1 MRFRAIYH
9 LRAKPHY
16 PHSLRDCRRRL
27 VEEQQAGNRAP
38 DEFVRELTRSQNR
51 LYGFVRC
58 LLFDPK
64 DVEDVLQDVNV
75 VLLRK
80 HEEFEIG
87 TNFWAWAST
96 VARFQVLTYCKRLG
110 RDRLVF
116 DDSLLELIASDVGEM
131 SGEIDDR
138 MEVLQGCMEKL
149 PTPQRQLLSMR
160 YEPDSSLSVIAESL
174 DRTVGS
180 VRQALFRI
188 RESLLGCVQQNLKT
202 S

>member
-1 MRFRAIYH
+1 MYFWSETAVPH
-9 LRAKPHY
+9 L
-16 PHSLRDCRRRL
+16 LRDCWRRL
-27 VEEQQAGNRAP
+27 MEDNTTDNRAP
-38 DEFVRELTRSQNR
+38 DEFVRELTRTQNR

-64 DVEDVLQDVNV
+64 DIDDVLQDVNV

-80 HEEFEIG
+80 HDEFEMG

-96 VARFQVLTYCKRLG
+96 IARFQVLTYCKRLG

-116 DDSLLELIASDVGEM
+116 DDSLLELIALDVREM
-131 SGEIDDR
+131 GSEIDDR

-160 YEPDSSLSVIAESL
+160 YEPDSSLRLIAESL

-188 RESLLGCVQQNLKT
+188 RESLLGCVQQKLKA

>member
-1 MRFRAIYH
+1 MD
-9 LRAKPHY
+9 K
-16 PHSLRDCRRRL
+16 
-27 VEEQQAGNRAP
+27 QQPETGP
-38 DEFVRELTRSQNR
+38 SDDFVRELTRTQNR

-64 DVEDVLQDVNV
+64 DVDDVLQDVNV

-80 HEEFEIG
+80 SGEFEMG

-116 DDSLLELIASDVGEM
+116 DDSLLELIALDVKEM
-131 SGEIDDR
+131 ESEIDDR

-149 PTPQRQLLSMR
+149 PTPQKQLLSMR
-160 YEPDSSLSVIAESL
+160 YEPDSTLQMIADSLG
-174 DRTVGS
+174 RTVGS
-180 VRQALFRI
+180 VRQALYRI
-188 RESLLGCVQQNLKT
+188 RESLLGCVQQNMKA

>member
-1 MRFRAIYH
+1 M
-9 LRAKPHY
+9 
-16 PHSLRDCRRRL
+16 
-27 VEEQQAGNRAP
+27 QADTKDNSVP
-38 DEFVRELTRSQNR
+38 DAFVRELTRSQNR

-64 DVEDVLQDVNV
+64 DIDDVLQDVNV

-80 HEEFEIG
+80 HDEFEMG

-96 VARFQVLTYCKRLG
+96 IARFQVLTHCKRLG

-116 DDSLLELIASDVGEM
+116 DDSLLELIALDVQQM
-131 SGEIDDR
+131 DSEIDDR

-160 YEPDSSLSVIAESL
+160 YEPDSSLKLIAESL

-188 RESLLGCVQQNLKT
+188 RESLLGCVQQKLKA